1 MADAFDPIADFAN
14 TEAGQPAS
22 DLLRR
27 DRRDREDDLDVR
39 AQKAAQEARDIEA
52 FGLAEQREGH
62 NDVLNQIPGAMEVNP
77 DALAELLTMARETNF
92 DTRILLGESD
102 HPAKQVRSNYLIGI
116 MEAFL
121 KRNPRALT
129 FLQDPENITLIYDD
143 IPALISV
150 HQALQELQRSEADVG
165 LIENVKGVGAAFVS
179 TLEQAAYGIGLNI
192 VTGPDEISWFYAYS
206 AMTSEEKAAFTS
218 MTPEE
223 QSAWLGER
231 EDRFRRS
238 LYNKDL
244 EAVFEADLAEVT
256 AELQQ
261 IRARAPET
269 GVAWFLRSTA
279 EAVTQMVPAL
289 AAGFVAKSPGLAL
302 QLLGTQAFGNRYA
315 HARLRSKTDGRG
327 FTKQDIFAE
336 ALFFAALEVFSE
348 KIPLGI
354 LLREGGRGLR
364 GILQSMG
371 AEAIQEAFV
380 QAVDIGFELKIL
392 NEEMTLGEAAQAL
405 FDAGVIGAGVGG
417 TLRSSVEG
425 AHALADISGL
435 RRAGDDAQDH
445 ETRLTEAQK
454 AVAETKLTA
463 RSPEKMREYLE
474 QTADEVTVHISA
486 EDIINLQQTGVLTD
500 EIMADLGLTEEMAAT
515 LARNGDFEISVA
527 KLLTLDEAAF
537 EALAPSVR
545 QTPDALSAREA
556 TQQVADRDAL
566 IETLVKQMEEQ
577 IAADPEAR
585 PIFDAVSASLSATG
599 QFTPAE
605 VQQQAE
611 LAEATYQTRAEN
623 LEGVTAEELF
633 LEENVQIRGPQD
645 TTRNAAT
652 IALNQQQVPEGTVF
666 HVTPTRNVEG
676 IASEGIRN
684 LQPSNFVLPEGSRA
698 NAEGGIFV
706 FDNADAAA
714 RAAARF
720 EFDLGEP
727 VSIIPVQR
735 GETVFEADPTGDPN
749 FQNTGSL
756 RTFQNIDAASLGQAL
771 DFSTLEKAGSRGISF
786 DAFIADVVESLDNQ
800 AQEQAADMGI
810 NEALPLEQGD
820 VLVSKAPKK
829 KKRAYKLFRT
839 NPKFPG
845 QLFPLFVEN
854 DKGVPIGKWIDAE
867 IGPMKEGKVKSSI
880 GNLAMRPGWH
890 SGDLPVASH
899 IGGKSQGQ
907 GQGKPDYRPDNQVW
921 ALVEVPNDV
930 DWQSEANSRA
940 ETTKAGKPIARTAHI
955 TDQVP
960 EGGHYKYK
968 TNPNM
973 TGEWIISGSM
983 RVAKVLSDAEVQAVN
998 DKAGVADLPRMPAQ
1012 ELEQS
1017 GALTGGQTVDPTELK
1032 GDPQGEADDKRWR
1045 ALKPKKTKAG
1055 KFRGAPEWVKN
1066 AGGLGRLRSLLRG
1079 LTVEGE
1085 PGRFWYEDS
1094 ALEAL
1099 RITNGDF
1106 VQAEK
1111 FIGLLAIYSPQTGVF
1126 ANTGFA
1132 IKAYTQWKNGEAVN
1146 VKTGTQDEKATAWLE
1161 RGQDW
1166 GGRKVNSFYLNL
1178 MKELLTQADPATLA
1192 TLALPDEVV
1201 SQIDAA
1207 TVDLWVLR
1215 ALGYE
1220 LDSAGASEGMAGKYS
1235 FSENEIRRL
1244 AGMLNAK
1251 LEPGERRWLPHQV
1264 QAALWTAI
1272 KARYEVP
1279 SVKKATIA
1287 ESVKKGFSKYDE
1299 ETGKWAAPT
1308 QNTPNKRKHMMIWR
1322 KHALAASD
1330 ADVQK
1335 SIETAKGS
1343 FGTMLGRIAQ
1353 NITWEAVPSTD
1364 LNLDITTADPDIR
1377 AQFTEEAVSLLVD
1390 DSGHDLLADQLGVPL
1405 NLADLGTGGYAGDI
1419 NINAITTLIPIKP
1432 AGVFDNQTA
1441 LDYARAIQYIFKQDA
1456 VPLFRAE
1463 SKIDFSKDYSI
1474 ENGAGRTVRSFPTQ
1488 AAAEADLAARRT
1500 KLEASTKKDGTL
1512 KTGVQEKLDDLA
1524 KWTVGGGALAR
1535 GVRISFN
1542 APLDKQAEE
1551 AFFQILIKHLGED
1564 AGYSKINGEIV
1575 VINFRDDETGL
1586 PFVNDEVFMA
1596 GIQNMEQAD
1605 GQGIG
1610 ISKVEK
1616 FGSEGQ
1622 YGPVHDWGA
1631 DPDGQVVLDA
1641 IDTSGRPNLQS
1652 WVRDR
1657 RAAFEAVVERY
1668 SGEGLKARQEELQLH
1683 QRDGV
1688 DPAKG
1693 SFRQEQDTYG
1703 NVSNIITLTENA
1715 NRTTFLHELG
1725 HFWLFQMHKDLA
1737 DPRLTAQGKARLE
1750 RMMSTAKGWFQQ
1762 SAADAWRDYNK
1773 LQQAALTDAAA
1784 DPKNASKQRKA
1795 EQMTLAVEHAKANGG
1810 AKYMA
1815 LVAQNFMD
1823 GTVDFGTDL
1832 EVGFHEMWARGVE
1845 KWLGEGRAPSSA
1857 LRHAFSSFSTWVI
1870 GVYRKLRALN
1880 VNLTPEIR
1888 SVFDRL
1894 VATEEAIN
1902 METSRTLY
1910 TIPEELRQQATPK
1923 ELERL
1928 DRAIQEAMIE
1938 ARSQMQGKVGKQLAR
1953 ENSAEFEA
1961 RRQALTDEIAEELSQ
1976 EPIYKIDEIL
1986 ATGGQNFG
1994 PLFLDRK
2001 EFIAVYGKDAAKKMP
2016 RRIFTRVKG
2025 AEMIE
2030 LSLLA
2035 QLSGFPTQEAMVNA
2049 MLAPHPPLATKVEA
2063 QVQGRLMEE
2072 FGSAF
2077 APDRVQDEAAE
2088 VVQNSKMIELMALQA
2103 RLVRRLAKGPL
2114 KSAAERRAQEEGVS
2128 TTAAEDRGAVEDA
2141 ERGAE
2146 GAPSPE
2152 DAVPGEIAVAQAKA
2166 EKAANVAQRKA
2177 QRAAVRKI
2185 RELARS
2191 MDVKAIKEAARQIT
2205 DRMKVGKM
2213 TPQKFRQTADRLAK
2227 KAQLAIAR
2235 RDYEAAADLLQERT
2249 LNLEI
2254 AREVAERRGKV
2265 DRSIKRVQK
2274 ILRRPD
2280 KSLKSGY
2287 DMDVIQSIRFMLE
2300 PYGLSRKGSSN
2311 MTAEQFLVTMDKVD
2325 AEQASK
2331 IANLVTDARRNAAPY
2346 IHETNNKDPYKA
2358 MPHSEFVVLMK
2369 EIDGLLKMASDGKTI
2384 MVEGQAVTFDQ
2395 VNAEVARSTLDLA
2408 PVNAKRKG
2416 RGTDKQRNWKNSI
2429 GTIRTATR
2437 RMELWARAIDGG
2449 SDGPIQKYF
2458 VRPVMNGITAYQTA
2472 RQPIMKRL
2480 LDVMKPIADELA
2492 KPTHIDAPELDG
2504 YFFSTKGELLHFI
2517 LHTGNESNL
2526 RKLLIGGAID
2536 VGDGKKYQ
2544 WSTTTDP
2551 RDAVDTTQLEN
2562 FLTRIFSDGTITT
2575 QDVALLNEI
2584 WAIFED
2590 TKTDAQAAHR
2600 SMHGHF
2606 FDEIEAS
2613 PRETPLGTLTGG
2625 YVPALSDNL
2634 MNPEGVR
2641 KEAADDLSSAS
2652 NAAIFPGAEDG
2663 FTKGRVEYNQPLALD
2678 LRMITMH
2685 IDRVLKFSHI
2695 GPPVRNAARIAVNRK
2710 FQDILNKF
2718 DHFAVGEIIIPWLQR
2733 SARQT
2738 VTTPGNGSVDRAFN
2752 ALSRNVGLQTMMGNM
2767 VNAAQQFTGLIT
2779 ATSRVS
2785 PKLMIK
2791 NLARF
2796 RKDGQ
2801 SAREY
2806 VSSRSRFMA
2815 VRFLSSVNDMGNQV
2829 NNILLSNTVLSKV
2842 KYYANLYGYFAQQA
2856 AQNLVDPVV
2865 WMAAEEQA
2873 INEGLWQRVYD
2884 DHVTLGF
2891 DVARAKADAA
2901 TAMYADEIVRST
2913 QTPLGAQDVSRI
2925 EASYSF
2931 VRIFMKFQGYFNN
2944 MMNLSATEFKVISRD
2959 IGFKGK
2965 NPGRFFYLYL
2975 AVIMAPAI
2983 IAEGIAMAAGGDF
2996 DDLDEKDDD
3005 EIAAVFFNLFVVSQG
3020 KFVGNFFPG
3029 LGATVNFAWGQ
3040 GTKEFYDD
3048 RLSVSPIISIGEQA
3062 AVGVGRLVADGIE
3075 YAREGIVERDPS
3087 AMVKD
3092 LLNAIAILFGLP
3104 TGWFNKP
3111 VTYLM
3116 KVDEGNADPEGV
3128 IDYVQGFLR
3137 GRDGTED

>member
-1 MADAFDPIADFAN
+1 VSSGADAVGTVERSAYGNLFAK
-14 TEAGQPAS
+14 AS
-22 DLLRR
+22 
-27 DRRDREDDLDVR
+27 
-39 AQKAAQEARDIEA
+39 ADIELPLSTTSA
-52 FGLAEQREGH
+52 KSTLTQ
-62 NDVLNQIPGAMEVNP
+62 DPSL
-77 DALAELLTMARETNF
+77 DTMAKEDVSSVMTAGRP
-92 DTRILLGESD
+92 S
-102 HPAKQVRSNYLIGI
+102 Q
-116 MEAFL
+116 
-121 KRNPRALT
+121 LT
-129 FLQDPENITLIYDD
+129 SSITPPLQQ
-143 IPALISV
+143 SV
-150 HQALQELQRSEADVG
+150 G
-165 LIENVKGVGAAFVS
+165 
-179 TLEQAAYGIGLNI
+179 I
-192 VTGPDEISWFYAYS
+192 VTDP
-206 AMTSEEKAAFTS
+206 
-218 MTPEE
+218 
-223 QSAWLGER
+223 
-231 EDRFRRS
+231 
-238 LYNKDL
+238 
-244 EAVFEADLAEVT
+244 AV
-256 AELQQ
+256 
-261 IRARAPET
+261 
-269 GVAWFLRSTA
+269 
-279 EAVTQMVPAL
+279 
-289 AAGFVAKSPGLAL
+289 
-302 QLLGTQAFGNRYA
+302 
-315 HARLRSKTDGRG
+315 
-327 FTKQDIFAE
+327 
-336 ALFFAALEVFSE
+336 
-348 KIPLGI
+348 
-354 LLREGGRGLR
+354 
-364 GILQSMG
+364 
-371 AEAIQEAFV
+371 
-380 QAVDIGFELKIL
+380 
-392 NEEMTLGEAAQAL
+392 
-405 FDAGVIGAGVGG
+405 
-417 TLRSSVEG
+417 
-425 AHALADISGL
+425 
-435 RRAGDDAQDH
+435 GD
-445 ETRLTEAQK
+445 
-454 AVAETKLTA
+454 
-463 RSPEKMREYLE
+463 
-474 QTADEVTVHISA
+474 
-486 EDIINLQQTGVLTD
+486 N
-500 EIMADLGLTEEMAAT
+500 
-515 LARNGDFEISVA
+515 ISVA
-527 KLLTLDEAAF
+527 DSETKGH
-537 EALAPSVR
+537 
-545 QTPDALSAREA
+545 PD
-556 TQQVADRDAL
+556 
-566 IETLVKQMEEQ
+566 
-577 IAADPEAR
+577 
-585 PIFDAVSASLSATG
+585 
-599 QFTPAE
+599 
-605 VQQQAE
+605 
-611 LAEATYQTRAEN
+611 
-623 LEGVTAEELF
+623 
-633 LEENVQIRGPQD
+633 
-645 TTRNAAT
+645 
-652 IALNQQQVPEGTVF
+652 
-666 HVTPTRNVEG
+666 
-676 IASEGIRN
+676 
-684 LQPSNFVLPEGSRA
+684 
-698 NAEGGIFV
+698 
-706 FDNADAAA
+706 
-714 RAAARF
+714 
-720 EFDLGEP
+720 
-727 VSIIPVQR
+727 
-735 GETVFEADPTGDPN
+735 
-749 FQNTGSL
+749 
-756 RTFQNIDAASLGQAL
+756 
-771 DFSTLEKAGSRGISF
+771 
-786 DAFIADVVESLDNQ
+786 
-800 AQEQAADMGI
+800 
-810 NEALPLEQGD
+810 
-820 VLVSKAPKK
+820 
-829 KKRAYKLFRT
+829 
-839 NPKFPG
+839 
-845 QLFPLFVEN
+845 
-854 DKGVPIGKWIDAE
+854 
-867 IGPMKEGKVKSSI
+867 
-880 GNLAMRPGWH
+880 
-890 SGDLPVASH
+890 
-899 IGGKSQGQ
+899 
-907 GQGKPDYRPDNQVW
+907 
-921 ALVEVPNDV
+921 
-930 DWQSEANSRA
+930 
-940 ETTKAGKPIARTAHI
+940 
-955 TDQVP
+955 
-960 EGGHYKYK
+960 
-968 TNPNM
+968 
-973 TGEWIISGSM
+973 
-983 RVAKVLSDAEVQAVN
+983 
-998 DKAGVADLPRMPAQ
+998 GVADDA
-1012 ELEQS
+1012 
-1017 GALTGGQTVDPTELK
+1017 
-1032 GDPQGEADDKRWR
+1032 RWA

-1055 KFRGAPEWVKN
+1055 DYVGVPEWVTN
-1066 AGGLGRLRSLLRG
+1066 ASGLGRLRKLLRSF
-1079 LTVEGE
+1079 VDEGA
-1085 PGRFWYEDS
+1085 PGRFWYEES
-1094 ALEAL
+1094 ALEVL
-1099 RITNGDF
+1099 RITNGDYA
-1106 VQAEK
+1106 QAEK

-1126 ANTGFA
+1126 PNTGFA
-1132 IKAYTQWKNGEAVN
+1132 IKAYTQWKNGDPVE
-1146 VKTGTQDEKATAWLE
+1146 VKTGDQNAKAQAWLDH
-1161 RGQDW
+1161 GKDW
-1166 GGRKVNSFYLNL
+1166 GHAKRNKPGGGRKVNSFYLNL
-1178 MKELLTQADPATLA
+1178 MKELLTTANAATL
-1192 TLALPDEVV
+1192 TALNIPADVV
-1201 SQIDAA
+1201 SRIDKA
-1207 TVDLWVLR
+1207 TVDVWVLR
-1215 ALGYE
+1215 AMGYE
-1220 LDSAGASEGMAGKYS
+1220 LDTTGGSEGLAGKYS

-1244 AGMLNAK
+1244 ASVLNGE
-1251 LEPGERRWLPHQV
+1251 LRDGERRWLPHQV

-1272 KARYEVP
+1272 KARFEVP
-1279 SVKKATIA
+1279 AVKKATIA
-1287 ESVKKGFSKYDE
+1287 ESVKKGFSDYNP
-1299 ETGKWAAPT
+1299 ETGKWRAPPL
-1308 QNTPNKRKHMMIWR
+1308 NTPNRVAHMKIWR
-1322 KHALAASD
+1322 KHALAASEV
-1330 ADVQK
+1330 DVQK
-1335 SIETAKGS
+1335 SVETAKGS
-1343 FGTMLGRIAQ
+1343 FGTMLNRIAQ
-1353 NITWEAVPSTD
+1353 NITWEAVPSAD
-1364 LNLDITTADPDIR
+1364 LNLDITSADPAIR
-1377 AQFTEEAVSLLVD
+1377 QQFTEEAVSLLVD

-1463 SKIDFSKDYSI
+1463 SKTDFAKDYSI

-1762 SAADAWRDYNK
+1762 NAADAWRDYNK

-2311 MTAEQFLVTMDKVD
+2311 MTAEQFLATMDKVD